1 MRAPDRRIALGLHRS
16 RHQRDQL
23 TNALDLGITAID
35 TAFSYRGFASHTIL
49 ADIGRGLLDRFTIS
63 TKVGFFPRPGG
74 AEHSLDPARLI
85 GALEQTNRVLGRAPD
100 LVFLHNPEHSLRDA
114 VTGRAHDALARACA
128 VLADATDK
136 GLCGAWGVST
146 WDPSPLADAIDTTVA
161 KPAVLMVRCGLLVGV
176 HTLRAA
182 DLLAHRW
189 GDHSTQV
196 WGMSPFSGNAHDPV
210 WSRFD
215 ARVFLRERPDHV
227 TQVQAAFRTAYA
239 LPRVSTVAVGTD
251 NPVHLRE
258 LVDALTFE
266 VDEQAVL
273 QYRDLLLGG
282 ARQDAHKRS

>member
-1 MRAPDRRIALGLHRS
+1 MRAPDRRIVLGLHRS
-16 RHQRDQL
+16 RHQRHQL

-35 TAFSYRGFASHTIL
+35 TAFNYRGFTSHTTL
-49 ADIGRGLLDRFTIS
+49 ADVGRGLLDRLTIS

-85 GALEQTNRVLGRAPD
+85 GALEQTNHELGRAPD
-100 LVFLHNPEHSLRDA
+100 LVFLHNPECSLRDTA
-114 VTGRAHDALARACA
+114 TEVARDTLAQACA
-128 VLADATDK
+128 ALEDAMHK
-136 GLCGAWGVST
+136 GLCGAWGIST
-146 WDPSPLADAIDTTVA
+146 WGPSPLLDAIDAAVA
-161 KPAVLMVRCGLLVGV
+161 KPAVLMVRCGLFVGV

-182 DLLAHRW
+182 ESLARQW
-189 GDHSTQV
+189 SDHKTQV

-215 ARVFLRERPDHV
+215 ARVFLRDPPGPV
-227 TQVQAAFRTAYA
+227 TQMQAAFRAAYD
-239 LPRVSTVAVGTD
+239 LPTVSAVAVGTD
-251 NPVHLRE
+251 DPVHLRE

-282 ARQDAHKRS
+282 GKAGRS